1 METIEKL
8 ISEVEEK
15 DPSLASRLSE
25 AFSKFV
31 ENRETERKSKKKI
44 EEEKRTEMFYC

>member
-8 ISEVEEK
+8 ISEVREK
-15 DPSLASRLSE
+15 DPSLANRLAD

-31 ENRETERKSKKKI
+31 ENNETEKKTKKKT

>member
-8 ISEVEEK
+8 ISEVKEK
-15 DPSLASRLSE
+15 DPSLVNRLFD

-31 ENRETERKSKKKI
+31 ENKEVERKTKKKI

>member
-8 ISEVEEK
+8 ISEVKEK
-15 DPSLASRLSE
+15 DPSLANRLSD
-25 AFSKFV
+25 AFLKLV
-31 ENRETERKSKKKI
+31 ENRETERKTKKKT